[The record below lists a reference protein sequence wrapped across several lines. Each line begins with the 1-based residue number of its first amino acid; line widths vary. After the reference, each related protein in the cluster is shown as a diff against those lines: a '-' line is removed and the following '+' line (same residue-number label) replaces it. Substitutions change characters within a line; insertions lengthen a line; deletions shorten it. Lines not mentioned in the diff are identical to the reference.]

1 MEIVKLGKYDCFNL
15 NIIIGQL
22 ENSRICRRMDTKCQY
37 QRRCINFYFLYT
49 DEPFSC
55 DYIYQM
61 RPRNIEYCEFNIHDK
76 KLYFIIDHATA
87 LIAWRKA
94 YDEWSIVFVI
104 IYAAMVVIIA
114 TIRGSMLLEA
124 V

>member
-1 MEIVKLGKYDCFNL
+1 
-15 NIIIGQL
+15 
-22 ENSRICRRMDTKCQY
+22 
-37 QRRCINFYFLYT
+37 
-49 DEPFSC
+49 
-55 DYIYQM
+55 M
-61 RPRNIEYCEFNIHDK
+61 RPKNIEYCEFNIHDN